1 MTGFSTWLR
10 MAAFAAIALSAGFAQ
25 AADYPAPKRGV
36 WTVKDFRFHD
46 GATLPELK
54 LGYATI
60 GDPKGEPVVILHG
73 TAGSAQSMLSPIFA
87 GELFGPG
94 QALDAAK
101 YYVIIPDAL
110 GAGESSKPSDGL
122 KAKFPRYDY
131 VDMVT
136 AQYRLVKEGLGVK
149 HVRLVLGNSMGGM
162 HVWMW
167 GEQYPD
173 YMDALVPMASQPTEM
188 SSRNWMMRR
197 MVIDAVR
204 TDPAW
209 KNGDYT
215 EQPPAL
221 RVANVFFGIAT
232 SGGSMAYQKM
242 APTREAADKLLDE
255 RLAAQFSNDAND
267 FMYQWDA
274 SRDYNAAPGLEKIKA
289 PVLAINS
296 ADDERNPPETGTMER
311 ELKRLPNAKLVLIP
325 ASTETRG
332 HGTTGLA
339 RFWAKDLAAWLP
351 GLPKRGAE

>member
-1 MTGFSTWLR
+1 MTHFRSGLR
-10 MAAFAAIALSAGFAQ
+10 AVALAICVCLAGLAQ
-25 AADYPAPKRGV
+25 AADHPAPKRGV
-36 WTVKDFRFHD
+36 WTVKDFRFHSD
-46 GATLPELK
+46 EVLPELQ
-54 LGYATI
+54 LSYLTI

-73 TAGSAQSMLSPIFA
+73 TAGSAQSMVSPIFA

-94 QALDAAK
+94 QALDATK
-101 YYVIIPDAL
+101 YFIIIPDAI

-122 KAKFPRYDY
+122 RAKFPRYDY
-131 VDMVT
+131 TDMVT
-136 AQYRLVKEGLGVK
+136 AQYRLVSEGLGLR

-167 GEQYPD
+167 GQNYPD
-173 YMDALVPMASQPTEM
+173 FMDALVPMASQPTEM
-188 SSRNWMMRR
+188 SSRNWIMRR

-204 TDPAW
+204 NDPAW

-215 EQPPAL
+215 TQPPAL

-232 SGGSMAYQKM
+232 SGGTLAYQKQ
-242 APTREAADKLLDE
+242 APTRAAADKLLDE
-255 RLAAQFSNDAND
+255 RLAAPFNNDAND

-274 SRDYNAAPGLEKIKA
+274 SRDYNAAPGLGKIKA

-296 ADDERNPPETGTMER
+296 ADDERNPPETGIMDEQ
-311 ELKRLPNAKLVLIP
+311 LKRLPSARLLLIP

-332 HGTTGLA
+332 HGTTGIA